1 MSSKPELKVE
11 NDVFY
16 LLDANG
22 EKWLYATEQDAIASL
37 KDVIAKDKELSP
49 ETVSIVEVNTV
60 KETWEM
66 KAVPWAK
73 IAIEL
78 IRGAKTN
85 E

>member
-49 ETVSIVEVNTV
+49 ETVNIVEVSTKGKN
-60 KETWEM
+60 WEITP
-66 KAVPWAK
+66 VPWSK
-73 IAIEL
+73 IAIGL
-78 IRGAKTN
+78 IRG
-85 E
+85 ESHE